1 MMDTDMFLRA
11 PVDPLA
17 LGVRRRDV
25 VRVGAR
31 LRVRLGAGATWL
43 GLGLG

>member
-31 LRVRLGAGATWL
+31 VRVRLGV
-43 GLGLG
+43 